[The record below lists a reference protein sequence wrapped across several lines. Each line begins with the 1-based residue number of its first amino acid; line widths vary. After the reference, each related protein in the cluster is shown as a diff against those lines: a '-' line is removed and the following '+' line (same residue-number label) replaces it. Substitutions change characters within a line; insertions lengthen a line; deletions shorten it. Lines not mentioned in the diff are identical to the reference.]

1 LKNAEEVG
9 ERNTQGCKENGM
21 TVKTESKYDRLYVA
35 LLTPYKDNTYDID
48 EKQLRSLIR
57 LFLQPKYVEAGMG
70 IIINPEAGEIFYLT
84 REEKRRNVEIAL
96 EEVNGKVPVF
106 AGAIDITTAGT
117 VQVALDAKKA
127 GVDGIFLIP
136 PIGAGDVTTTWDP
149 VKYPEVIVDLAKEIV
164 KAVGDMP
171 MIVHPTGT
179 HSIQYGQGLPVETVL
194 KMVTEIKN
202 IVGWKMTYNYTGYR
216 IVSRALRKLDRR
228 VGVLAASSIYFHEN
242 LASGVF
248 DGTVTGSFNYGL
260 EGMIDHIQAWRR
272 KDIDEARR
280 LWNAGQA
287 ELHEYMYSEFS
298 RLHVRYK
305 IGAWLRGFISNPF
318 MRPPMPKPRKEEVQ
332 KVYALLLNA
341 GLSVIEKTGVDRII
355 KSLEL

>member
-1 LKNAEEVG
+1 
-9 ERNTQGCKENGM
+9 M
-21 TVKTESKYDRLYVA
+21 TVKIESKYDRLYVA
-35 LLTPYKDNTYDID
+35 LLTPYKDNTYNID
-48 EKQLRSLIR
+48 EKQLRNLLQI
-57 LFLQPKYVEAGMG
+57 FLRPKYVEAGMG

-106 AGAIDITTAGT
+106 AGVIDITTAGT

-136 PIGAGDVTTTWDP
+136 PIGAGDVTTTWDS
-149 VKYPEVIVDLAKEIV
+149 VKYPEVMVDLAKEIV
-164 KAVGDMP
+164 NAVGEMP

-179 HSIQYGQGLPVETVL
+179 HSIQYGQGLPVETVV
-194 KMVTEIKN
+194 KMCTEIRN

-216 IVSRALRKLDRR
+216 IVSRVLQKLDRR
-228 VGVLAASSIYFHEN
+228 VGIFAASSIYFHEN
-242 LASGVF
+242 LASGQF

-260 EGMIDHIQAWRR
+260 EGMIDHIEAWRR

-318 MRPPMPKPRKEEVQ
+318 MRPPMPKPRKEEVL
-332 KVYALLLNA
+332 KLRELL
-341 GLSVIEKTGVDRII
+341 SKTGMGVIDHA
-355 KSLEL
+355 KMQGVMESLVL

>member
-1 LKNAEEVG
+1 MLDYG
-9 ERNTQGCKENGM
+9 R
-21 TVKTESKYDRLYVA
+21 KYDRLYVA
-35 LLTPYKDNTYDID
+35 LLIPYKDNTYDID
-48 EKQLRSLIR
+48 EGQLRSLVR

-84 REEKRRNVEIAL
+84 REEKRRNVDIAL
-96 EEVNGKVPVF
+96 EEVDGKVPVF
-106 AGAIDITTAGT
+106 AGAIDVTTAGT

-149 VKYPEVIVDLAKEIV
+149 AKYPEVMVDLAKEIV

-194 KMVTEIKN
+194 KMVTEVKN
-202 IVGWKMTYNYTGYR
+202 IIGWKMTYNYTGYR
-216 IVSRALRKLDRR
+216 IVSRALRKLNRR
-228 VGVLAASSIYFHEN
+228 VGVFAASSIYFHEN

-272 KDIDEARR
+272 KDIDEACR
-280 LWNAGQA
+280 LWNGGHA
-287 ELHEYMYSEFS
+287 ELHEYVYSEFS

-318 MRPPMPKPRKEEVQ
+318 MRPPMPKPRKEEVL
-332 KVYALLLNA
+332 KLRELLSNA
-341 GLSVIEKTGVDRII
+341 GMGVIDHAKMQGVME
-355 KSLEL
+355 SLVL

>member
-1 LKNAEEVG
+1 LFKLFSREEKKKMRDYG
-9 ERNTQGCKENGM
+9 RR
-21 TVKTESKYDRLYVA
+21 YDRLYVA
-35 LLTPYKDNTYDID
+35 LLIPYKDDTYDID

-84 REEKRRNVEIAL
+84 REEKRRNVDIAL

-106 AGAIDITTAGT
+106 AGAIDVTTAGT

-127 GVDGIFLIP
+127 GADGIFLIP

-149 VKYPEVIVDLAKEIV
+149 AKYPEVMVDLAKEV
-164 KAVGDMP
+164 VRAVGNMP

-179 HSIQYGQGLPVETVL
+179 HSIQYGQGLPVEAVL
-194 KMVTEIKN
+194 KMCDEVKN
-202 IVGWKMTYNYTGYR
+202 IIGWKMTYNYTGYR
-216 IVSRALRKLDRR
+216 IVSRALRKLNRR
-228 VGVLAASSIYFHEN
+228 VSILAASSIYFHEN
-242 LASGVF
+242 LASGMF

-280 LWNAGQA
+280 LWNAGHA
-287 ELHEYMYSEFS
+287 ELHEYVYSEFS
-298 RLHVRYK
+298 RLHIRYK
-305 IGAWLRGFISNPF
+305 VGAWLRGFLSNPF

-332 KVYALLLNA
+332 KLYRLLSNA
-341 GLSVIEKTGVDRII
+341 GLSVIGKAKVAAITR
-355 KSLEL
+355 SLPL

>member
-1 LKNAEEVG
+1 MG
-9 ERNTQGCKENGM
+9 NTEN
-21 TVKTESKYDRLYVA
+21 KYDRLYVA
-35 LLTPYKDNTYDID
+35 VLTPYKDNTYEID
-48 EKQLRSLIR
+48 EKQLRNLLQI
-57 LFLQPKYVEAGMG
+57 FLQPKYVEAGMG

-117 VQVALDAKKA
+117 VQVALDAKEA

-136 PIGAGDVTTTWDP
+136 PMGAGDVTTTWNAI
-149 VKYPEVIVDLAKEIV
+149 KYPEVMVDMAKEIM

-171 MIVHPTGT
+171 MIVHPTCT
-179 HSIQYGQGLPVETVL
+179 DSIQYGQGLPVETVL
-194 KMVTEIKN
+194 KMCNEIKN
-202 IVGWKMTYNYTGYR
+202 IIGWKMTYNYTGYR

-228 VGVLAASSIYFHEN
+228 VSIFAASSIYFHEN
-242 LASGVF
+242 LASGQF

-260 EGMIDHIQAWRR
+260 EGMIDHIQAWQR

-280 LWNAGQA
+280 LWNAGHA
-287 ELHEYMYSEFS
+287 KLHEYVYSEFS
-298 RLHVRYK
+298 RLHIRYK
-305 IGAWLRGFISNPF
+305 VGAWLRGFISNPF
-318 MRPPMPKPRKEEVQ
+318 MRPPMPKPRNEEVRTL
-332 KVYALLLNA
+332 YELLSNA
-341 GLSVIEKTGVDRII
+341 GLSVIERTGVERIT